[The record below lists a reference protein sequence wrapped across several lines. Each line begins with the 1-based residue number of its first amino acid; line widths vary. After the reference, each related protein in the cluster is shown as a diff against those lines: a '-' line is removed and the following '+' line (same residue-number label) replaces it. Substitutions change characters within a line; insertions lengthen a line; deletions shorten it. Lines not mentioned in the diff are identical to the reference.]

1 MVSTL
6 GQIRYCKALVGLVLR
21 YRGIHLHASTW
32 SRANLRQ
39 AEHEGSRLEESCSR
53 FVRTTPEQAVYP
65 EDRRSP
71 ATRSL
76 RLPQTAQILAPRSTH
91 SIEDPASFCDSIC
104 SRTQIWTEHSRRF
117 REASAMGSWGSR
129 RQLQYQVQSLEQIDC
144 APDSWIC

>member
-21 YRGIHLHASTW
+21 YRSIHLHASTW

-53 FVRTTPEQAVYP
+53 FVRTTPEQTVYP

-71 ATRSL
+71 VTRSL
-76 RLPQTAQILAPRSTH
+76 RLPQTARTLAPRSTH

-104 SRTQIWTEHSRRF
+104 SRTQIWKEHSRRF
-117 REASAMGSWGSR
+117 REASGMGSWGPR
-129 RQLQYQVQSLEQIDC
+129 RQLQYPAQSLKQLDC